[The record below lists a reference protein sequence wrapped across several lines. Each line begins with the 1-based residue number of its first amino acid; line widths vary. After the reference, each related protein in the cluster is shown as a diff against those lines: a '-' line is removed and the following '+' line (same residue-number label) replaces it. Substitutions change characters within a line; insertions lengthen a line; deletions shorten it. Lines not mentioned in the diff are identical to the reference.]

1 MHDASIA
8 SETRKRAIA
17 GKLQYEPTRQLE
29 WTCLPTCRYDL
40 VTLAV
45 CNSNVIMWHSK
56 KQRCFLVHLNG
67 IGIGI
72 GTGGRLFL
80 NNILLSGVGNRAI
93 KVRYRLTSIA
103 LPLRSGACAIQPSTL
118 CSSLQ
123 SGSAGPLT
131 KPGRP
136 V

>member
-56 KQRCFLVHLNG
+56 KTALFSCPSEWNRNRNRNRGATFLEQHPP
-67 IGIGI
+67 
-72 GTGGRLFL
+72 
-80 NNILLSGVGNRAI
+80 SGVGNRVI